1 MNKSQKELVLMDCR
15 IMLKKLG
22 DIPFD
27 LSYEILQKDLWN
39 IGNKYGITGPE
50 VFMILMDNFPRDEQ
64 NSWKELPPNKANGNQ
79 KSLGHLKG
87 AKTTAR

>member
-1 MNKSQKELVLMDCR
+1 MDCR

-39 IGNKYGITGPE
+39 IGGFYDFDG
-50 VFMILMDNFPRDEQ
+50 
-64 NSWKELPPNKANGNQ
+64 
-79 KSLGHLKG
+79 
-87 AKTTAR
+87 

>member
-1 MNKSQKELVLMDCR
+1 MGADPVKKIINRNTGGVGIMNKSQKELVLMDCR

-50 VFMILMDNFPRDEQ
+50 VFMILMNNFPK
-64 NSWKELPPNKANGNQ
+64 KEGRNQ
-79 KSLGHLKG
+79 
-87 AKTTAR
+87 